1 MICLN
6 SWLYDE
12 NNPFSKVE
20 AIQYYDELRKD
31 LEEGYFEG
39 INVYLS
45 FFNKELVNILDYFN
59 EYIVIFDA
67 LITIPLGLYLCKKQ
81 CTKLST
87 LDNHEEQL
95 LGYKKAASMRI
106 LLVGNTMVFAI
117 AAFYLMGAYQS
128 MLWVAA
134 VSAIGWYFT
143 KPSERKMELELQAK
157 DPNQENY

>member
-1 MICLN
+1 MEQKIIRTLN
-6 SWLYDE
+6 VYYYGIMALTLLAGTLAYFLIMKDYVQPIDSLST
-12 NNPFSKVE
+12 FGQ
-20 AIQYYDELRKD
+20 AIQ
-31 LEEGYFEG
+31 
-39 INVYLS
+39 
-45 FFNKELVNILDYFN
+45 
-59 EYIVIFDA
+59 YIVIFDA

-95 LGYKKAASMRI
+95 LGYKKAASLRI

-134 VSAIGWYFT
+134 VAAIGWYFS
-143 KPSERKMELELQAK
+143 KPSERKMELELQPK